1 MKLIKQIL
9 FFLVIVLSGRAF
21 GQTCN
26 LSIVSV
32 NFGSYDAFTSSPN
45 VVTGQI
51 TETCDTGLPFVI
63 KIAPGENSGGSF
75 HPRKMISSRGDTL
88 SYNLYRDST
97 HNEVLGDGTGS
108 TFTLTGIGG
117 FKSFTVY
124 GHIPAGQNVIPGAY
138 SDSAVVT
145 IEW

>member
-1 MKLIKQIL
+1 MKLISRIL
-9 FFLVIVLSGRAF
+9 FFLIIMLSGKAF

-32 NFGSYDAFTSSPN
+32 NFGSYDVFASSPN
-45 VVTGQI
+45 VVTGKI
-51 TETCDTGLPFVI
+51 TETCDPGLPFVI
-63 KIAPGENSGGSF
+63 NLTPGENSGGSF

-97 HNEVLGDGTGS
+97 HNEVLGDGTGN

-117 FKSFTVY
+117 GGPFTVY
-124 GHIPAGQNVIPGAY
+124 GRIPALQNIIPGAY
-138 SDSAVVT
+138 SDSVVVT

>member
-1 MKLIKQIL
+1 MKLINQIL
-9 FFLVIVLSGRAF
+9 FFLIIVLSGKAF

-32 NFGSYDAFTSSPN
+32 NFGSYDAFASAPN
-45 VVTGQI
+45 VVAGQI

-63 KIAPGENSGGSF
+63 KITPGENSGGSF

-97 HNEVLGDGTGS
+97 YYEVLGDGTGN
-108 TFTLTGIGG
+108 TFTLTGNGG
-117 FKSFTVY
+117 YESFTVY
-124 GHIPAGQNVIPGAY
+124 GHIPALQNIPPGTY